1 MLIFLMINM
10 GCFMKKFNLFKKLFI
25 FAILSFTVFGICS
38 FSEQKSNI
46 FAQTECE
53 YFSVTQYSGDSV
65 IASINNGEVAYVT
78 TSQTVKADFHAEPN
92 ASGENP
98 IVHIS
103 YYFSFNGSSYTNDV
117 LEKNGIKIA
126 YNGISLVIESSFEN
140 GADPCGKY
148 ELHFD
153 YTVTEN
159 GNQTTKSFD
168 YTYYVLME
176 TNYYNGT
183 YVQYQ
188 FDNAFS
194 PANSSVLYDRVF
206 QYNYQ
211 NSDSN
216 NLLPTLTIN
225 KKNITVEISKTF
237 QKVTKRQKIW
247 FDGTNLNTD
256 NNLVTIV
263 ENSDNNLISIIFND
277 LGTYSIKYNFIYTYG
292 NNVDNINPSNTNI
305 CKRYDMLEIFGYQL
319 YYSDS
324 ETSELKEFKTLTNGI
339 IGDEFT
345 DISFLTNSY
354 HASLNDTENTT
365 LTDILT
371 KLNDKSLNIQQT
383 NQAPAQFKYNVEL
396 FNIDNS
402 SIVDTQSG
410 YWLLDPIKLEN
421 NEYSIIDDLPTK
433 QSYDNRPLTDS
444 GIYIVKLVYKFYS
457 SLTGSTDIVA
467 PSLISEDG
475 KSEHLFSQWFVF
487 EVTKETSQ
495 MSIKT
500 QDDKTLLDGAYT
512 NKSVIIKKDEP
523 SLSIFNAK
531 TKLVVYLQTNYV
543 GNYVEV
549 KTINANEEYTATEN
563 GRYIVTMYF
572 GKNLSRSYS
581 STFAIDNISIEN
593 VQIFSVSKLEN
604 SNYYTRNNEIDFWTN
619 QSVAVSWNNKSSG
632 SEIVAEYKYI
642 PLVKDTATN
651 FNSTILKQYYSYK
664 AVPVE
669 YYFDYN
675 NTTLTT
681 ITYQNSKDFNYIPSS
696 NVLTQAGMYVFR
708 IKDSAGNE
716 QYFSFIIDTTNAK
729 ILQEVDGEYLEPT
742 ELNILS
748 SDVTVS
754 WGKYKVIRFNNLSYS
769 GGNFNVADEWLKK
782 VFDSS
787 DIYSKYFTTMSIN
800 TINTCFTIS
809 EINTNVLISI
819 NGVNKFIQGTEENN
833 YSYVIND
840 KQENEY
846 NFYIRDSVNTKT
858 LMGQDEIS
866 VNNYLKNYSGT
877 HSLKISFD
885 ASLTELIYTK
895 DNKQTYLSQDA
906 YTPEPSIDPE
916 TNYLKK
922 EKYYIPTTVNTLSDS
937 NEILKLMF
945 NPVPEEGIIE
955 VDTITYKFS
964 EFSSKYITNQT
975 GYAYTYEFVDSSE
988 IYTIYSRNNPNE
1000 NKSLTQQDGMYI
1012 WEINKE
1018 YNPKTNSYQ
1027 TKAGKYTITRTYLNM
1042 SGTENKISGSLDY
1055 MIRTL
1060 TFIVDRNGIIT
1071 SPVIV
1076 DENSTTYSYV
1086 GESIKIQVLEED
1098 NKMFFEDIYI
1108 ASNNSAENTV
1118 ILETN
1123 KLPVFV
1129 YIPVVKYGYSLT
1141 DGGTFNKENSI
1152 NSYDS
1157 NNVDGSVIP
1166 SYSLSA
1172 EIRYS
1177 FELSNIDQPSK
1188 IYNSSI
1194 GSNGYLKFYDA
1205 QEKSGITF
1213 TEIGYYKVTI
1223 EQGYLPY
1230 GANTFSFMFRITEEE
1245 PSFEILN
1252 PTNNEELKYANN
1264 NYYTNQETVRLSW
1277 TDSSNEFMS
1286 KIDKSAITY
1295 TINNGETKTIN
1306 ADLIQTIDRYNYV
1319 DLNLKDIG
1327 AYSNDS
1333 MISISM
1339 QYEGKE
1345 SDYNAGKFK
1354 TTRTVVVDTVAPTK
1368 NINTLVSL
1376 TGINSSLLRNVQEK
1390 YNTSVA
1396 SGLYKYF
1403 AFYVDTSNIRELIDL
1418 NASLNGEAYTIFY
1431 RFFETTVDG
1440 NIVNTKYNDIY
1451 TQETSP
1457 SAVENST
1464 NNFDTLDEM
1473 KLNELLSNQNSYNKY
1488 IEIVEKDLAGNI
1500 TIYTIYLTN
1509 TKALSDTNLSP
1520 IQYLNNN
1527 EQKFLFYNDLQTSI
1541 DLYAKSSL
1549 KLTKVDMMGFDW
1561 NRITINGT
1569 SYLKTP
1575 YSNDKYYNLS
1585 TYDSTNPSK
1594 SAVDLSEFAS
1604 LSANSQKQN
1613 VIIGLVPLY
1622 NTITLSTSVLN
1633 TSLSVIHTS
1642 TTSTY
1647 ANQEGIL
1654 IKIPSSS
1661 SELDALIYA
1670 VEVEITQFIKNED
1683 GSYTEELI
1691 YSNNSETYFK
1701 NPNQNLINTS
1711 LISSSYVN
1719 YMGSTYMKIIV
1730 NSPTSNR
1737 FYKYTVIDN
1746 FSDTYPITNIYG
1758 SEKIDNEMFSSV
1770 DIVETYD
1777 NGNQY
1782 YYSTKEIRF
1791 KFNSAKDSV
1800 ILTVTTSYTSQIF
1813 DLSKQSGINSF
1824 NASGYGRLLIPT
1836 GNSVVY
1842 TIVMYEAQQDMAE
1855 GIIGGEIFFKLDIY
1869 EAIENINSGLP
1880 YRTINFVTYNIIPNI
1895 TLYGIEN
1902 DNQNGL
1908 FDKGTMYGNQIK
1920 ITFKQNVGR
1929 FNCSVF
1935 LLYEDGTME
1944 QITSGKVVSNPAT
1957 YTLIIKYTTLF
1968 TDSQYDIYLDF
1979 TISDNDEDFYKVVY
1993 KVNGQS
1999 YYAKETGSSFTY
2011 TEGNLTNSIPTHYI
2025 LNTTEFEILYNT
2037 EQGIK
2042 EPVPTPIIVNGYTT
2056 YIYNLTNAGNN
2067 VSAKNFFTRKIAITV
2082 IPYTNNI
2089 LTNYSHY
2096 TNEGTRTALSGTM
2109 SSFVVSIEENSNSYK
2124 RIAWKS
2130 YYGIPENKVN
2140 VTIYFG
2146 DNQTVYTPITNIS
2159 NDLTT
2164 ITLTTSGTY
2173 YLTFSDLAGNVHMF
2187 DSSTSTYTIR
2197 YLRSVIF
2204 TVNGESPINNAVYD
2218 TDVNINVPS
2227 STSKYYDSNA
2237 QPKLFALR
2245 NGTAYSPLI
2254 DRDNRS
2260 YVFTETGLYKVWFSA
2275 SVTVDGKVT
2284 KINEEP
2290 IYFLII
2296 RPNESRWAFEFS
2308 EYGDYYV
2315 KQIIK
2320 NNEDITNQLTNENMG
2335 NLVYKQVQ
2343 NLDGTTT
2350 LKPYLKNFL
2359 ISVYDALTGSGRY
2372 TVTISTDNE
2381 FNQEFTFS
2389 FWINNTN
2396 APITVSIEENESTTS
2411 PIVVSF
2417 NTSDLIDDVG
2427 DCVLKI
2433 TGYSDLYINSD
2444 LLEQGSINSSYQI
2457 SLEKANTYYIQL
2469 YSESGKLLY
2478 SYRVIKNEPL
2488 NTISIIVIVI
2498 SVVVVVGLT
2507 ILFILLRKKMKVK

>member
-1 MLIFLMINM
+1 MLIFLMIIM
-10 GCFMKKFNLFKKLFI
+10 GCFMKKFSLFKKLFI
-25 FAILSFTVFGICS
+25 FAILSLAICGVCS
-38 FSEQKSNI
+38 FSEKQNEV
-46 FAQTECE
+46 FAETECE
-53 YFSVTQYSGDSV
+53 YFTVTQYSGQSA
-65 IASINNGEVAYVT
+65 IASISNGEVAYVT
-78 TSQTVKADFHAEPN
+78 NSQTVKADFHAQSN
-92 ASGENP
+92 ISGENP

-103 YYFSFNGSSYTNDV
+103 YYFSFNGSSYTNEV
-117 LEKNGIKIA
+117 LEQNGIKIT
-126 YNGISLVIESSFEN
+126 YNGISLLIESTFDN
-140 GADPCGKY
+140 GANPCGKY

-159 GNQTTKSFD
+159 GSQTTKSFD

-194 PANSSVLYDRVF
+194 PSNSSILYDRVF

-211 NSDSN
+211 NSNSN

-225 KKNITVEISKTF
+225 KKNITVEITKTF
-237 QKVTKRQKIW
+237 QKVTKTQNIW

-256 NNLVTIV
+256 NNLVSIV
-263 ENSDNNLISIIFND
+263 ENPDNNLVSIIFND
-277 LGTYSIKYNFIYTYG
+277 LGTYTIKYNFIYTYG
-292 NNVDNINPSNTNI
+292 NNVDNLNPSSTNI
-305 CKRYDMLEIFGYQL
+305 SKRTDMLEIFGYQL

-324 ETSELKEFKTLTNGI
+324 ETSDLKEFKTYTNGVI
-339 IGDEFT
+339 DDEYT
-345 DISFLTNSY
+345 DISFLTNGY
-354 HASLNDTENTT
+354 HTSLNNTEESN
-365 LTDILT
+365 LTNILA
-371 KLNDKSLNIQQT
+371 KISDKSLSIQQT
-383 NQAPAQFKYNVEL
+383 NQAPVQFRYNVEI
-396 FNIDNS
+396 FNSENS
-402 SIVDTQSG
+402 TVVDTQSG
-410 YWLLDPIKLEN
+410 YWQLDPVKLEN
-421 NEYSIIDDLPTK
+421 NEYTVDNLPAK
-433 QSYDNRPLTDS
+433 QSYDNRPITDS
-444 GIYIVKLVYKFYS
+444 GIYIVKVVYKFYS
-457 SLTGSTDIVA
+457 SLTGSTDIV
-467 PSLISEDG
+467 PTSLIGDDEE
-475 KSEHLFSQWFVF
+475 EHLFSQWFVF
-487 EVTKETSQ
+487 ELTKETAQ

-500 QDDKTLLDGAYT
+500 QDNTVLLDGAYT
-512 NKSVIIKKDEP
+512 NQSVIIKKDEP
-523 SLSIFNAK
+523 STSTFNAK
-531 TKLVVYLQTNYV
+531 TKLVVYLQNNYS

-549 KTINANEEYTATEN
+549 QTINSNEEFTATQN

-581 STFAIDNISIEN
+581 STFTIDNINIEN
-593 VQIFSVSKLEN
+593 IQIFAVSKLEN

-619 QSVAVSWNNKSSG
+619 QAVAVSWNNKASG
-632 SEIVAEYKYI
+632 SEIVAEYKFI
-642 PLVKDTATN
+642 PLVMDTSTN
-651 FNSTILKQYYSYK
+651 FTSTVLKQYYSYD

-675 NTTLTT
+675 NTTLTSV
-681 ITYQNSKDFNYIPSS
+681 TYQNSKDFNYIPST
-696 NVLTQAGMYVFR
+696 NVLTEAGMYVFR

-716 QYFSFIIDTTNAK
+716 QYFSFIIDTTSAK
-729 ILQEVDGEYLEPT
+729 ILQEVNGEYVEPS

-754 WGKYKVIRFNNLSYS
+754 WGRYKVIKFNNLSYA
-769 GGNFNVADEWLKK
+769 GGNFNIADEWLKN
-782 VFDSS
+782 VFDTT
-787 DIYSKYFTTMSIN
+787 DIFSKYFTTMSIN
-800 TINTCFTIS
+800 TVNTCFTIS
-809 EINTNVLISI
+809 EINTNVLLSI
-819 NGVNKFIQGTEENN
+819 NGVSKFIQGTEENN

-858 LMGQDEIS
+858 ILGQDEIS

-895 DNKQTYLSQDA
+895 NNQQTYLSQDA
-906 YTPEPSIDPE
+906 YNPEASIDLE
-916 TNYLKK
+916 TNYTKK
-922 EKYYIPTTVNTLSDS
+922 DKFYIPTTINTLKDS

-955 VDTITYKFS
+955 VESITYKFS
-964 EFSSKYITNQT
+964 EFASKNITNDT
-975 GYAYTYEFVDSSE
+975 SSAYTYQFVESSE
-988 IYTIYSRNNPNE
+988 EYTIYSRSNPNE
-1000 NKSLTQQDGMYI
+1000 NKSLTQENSMYI

-1027 TKAGKYTITRTYLNM
+1027 TKAGKYTITRTYCNM
-1042 SGTENKISGSLDY
+1042 TGTQNKVSGSLDY

-1071 SPVIV
+1071 SPVVV
-1076 DENSTTYSYV
+1076 DESSSTYSYV

-1141 DGGTFNKENSI
+1141 DGGTFNTENSI
-1152 NSYDS
+1152 NSYNPSDVS
-1157 NNVDGSVIP
+1157 NSVIQ
-1166 SYSLSA
+1166 SYALNA

-1188 IYNSSI
+1188 IYYSSV
-1194 GSNGYLKFYDA
+1194 GSNGYLKFYDEP
-1205 QEKSGITF
+1205 EKSGITF

-1230 GANTFSFMFRITEEE
+1230 GANSFSFMFRITEEE
-1245 PSFEILN
+1245 PSFEVLN

-1264 NYYTNQETVRLSW
+1264 NYYTNQETIRLAW

-1286 KIDKSAITY
+1286 IINKSAITY
-1295 TINNGETKTIN
+1295 SVNGGESKTIN
-1306 ADLIQTIDRYNYV
+1306 PDSIQTNDRYNYV
-1319 DLNLKDIG
+1319 DLSLTDIG
-1327 AYSNDS
+1327 AYNNDS
-1333 MISISM
+1333 VISITM
-1339 QYEGKE
+1339 QFEGKE

-1354 TTRTVVVDTVAPTK
+1354 TTRTIVVDTVAPTK

-1376 TGINSSLLRNVQEK
+1376 TGINENLLRNVQQK

-1396 SGLYKYF
+1396 SGLYKYY
-1403 AFYVDTSNIRELIDL
+1403 AYSVDASNIRDLIDL
-1418 NASLNGEAYTIFY
+1418 TSSLNGDAYTILY
-1431 RFFETTVDG
+1431 RFFETTVNG

-1473 KLNELLSNQNSYNKY
+1473 KLTELLSNQNSYNKY

-1509 TKALSDTNLSP
+1509 VNALADTNLSP

-1527 EQKFLFYNDLQTSI
+1527 EQNYIFYNQLNSNI
-1541 DLYAKSSL
+1541 DIFAKSSMQ
-1549 KLTKVDMMGFDW
+1549 LTKVDMMGFDW
-1561 NRITINGT
+1561 NRITVNGT

-1575 YSNDKYYNLS
+1575 YSNSKYYNLT
-1585 TYDSTNPSK
+1585 TYDPTNPTK
-1594 SAVDLSEFAS
+1594 SAVDLTEFAT
-1604 LSANSQKQN
+1604 LLANSQKQN
-1613 VIIGLVPLY
+1613 IVIGLVPFY
-1622 NTITLSTSVLN
+1622 NTITLSASVLN

-1642 TTSTY
+1642 STSTY
-1647 ANQEGIL
+1647 SNQEGIL

-1661 SELDALIYA
+1661 SESDALIYA
-1670 VEVEITQFIKNED
+1670 VDVKITQFIKNGD
-1683 GSYTEELI
+1683 NSYTEEII
-1691 YSNNSETYFK
+1691 YSNNSDTYFK
-1701 NPNQNLINTS
+1701 TPNQNLVNTS

-1719 YMGSTYMKIIV
+1719 YMGGTYLKIIV
-1730 NSPTSNR
+1730 NSPTPNR
-1737 FYKYTVIDN
+1737 FYKYIVTDN

-1758 SEKIDNEMFSSV
+1758 SEKIDNEMYSSV
-1770 DIVETYD
+1770 DIIETYE

-1791 KFNSAKDSV
+1791 KYNSAKDNV
-1800 ILTVTTSYTSQIF
+1800 ILTVTTSYTSQLF
-1813 DLSKQSGINSF
+1813 DLSKQSGINAF
-1824 NASGYGRLLIPT
+1824 NASGYGKLLIPT
-1836 GNSVVY
+1836 GDSVVY
-1842 TIVMYEAQQDMAE
+1842 TIVMYEAEQDMAE

-1869 EAIENINSGLP
+1869 EAIENISSGLP

-1908 FDKGTMYGNQIK
+1908 FDKGTMYGNEIK
-1920 ITFKQNVGR
+1920 ITFRQDVGR

-1935 LLYEDGTME
+1935 LQYEDCTIE
-1944 QITSGKVVSNPAT
+1944 QISSGKVVSNPAT
-1957 YTLIIKYTTLF
+1957 YTLIIKYTNLF
-1968 TDSQYDIYLDF
+1968 TDSQYDTYLDF

-1993 KVNGQS
+1993 KVNGET
-1999 YYAKETGSSFTY
+1999 YYAEATGSSFTY
-2011 TEGNLTNSIPTHYI
+2011 TEGNLTNSIQTHYI

-2042 EPVPTPIIVNGYTT
+2042 EPVPSPVVVNGYTT
-2056 YIYNLTNAGNN
+2056 YIYYLTNVGNDVGSN
-2067 VSAKNFFTRKIAITV
+2067 TYFTRTIAITV
-2082 IPYTNNI
+2082 VPYTNNI
-2089 LTNYSHY
+2089 LSNYSHY

-2109 SSFVVSIEENSNSYK
+2109 SSFVVSIEENTSSYK

-2146 DNQTVYTPITNIS
+2146 DNQTIYTPKTEIS
-2159 NDLTT
+2159 NDLTI

-2187 DSSTSTYTIR
+2187 DSSNSTYTIR

-2218 TDVNINVPS
+2218 SEVRINIPS

-2237 QPKLFALR
+2237 QPKLSALR
-2245 NGTAYSPLI
+2245 NGVAYTPSI
-2254 DRDNRS
+2254 DSDNRS
-2260 YVFTETGLYKVWFSA
+2260 YLFTETGLYKVWFSA
-2275 SVTVDGKVT
+2275 SVTVDGNVT

-2290 IYFLII
+2290 TYFLII

-2308 EYGDYYV
+2308 EYADYYV
-2315 KQIIK
+2315 TKIIK
-2320 NNEDITNQLTNENMG
+2320 NDEDITSQLTNENMG
-2335 NLVYKQVQ
+2335 NLTYKTVQ
-2343 NLDGTTT
+2343 NSDGSPS

-2359 ISVYDALTGSGRY
+2359 ISIYDALTGAGRY
-2372 TVTISTDNE
+2372 TVTINTGNE

-2389 FWINNTN
+2389 FWINNTT
-2396 APITVSIEENESTTS
+2396 APISVSIAENKATTS
-2411 PIVVSF
+2411 PIIVSF
-2417 NTSDLIDDVG
+2417 NTSDLIEDVG

-2433 TGYSDLYINSD
+2433 TGYSDLHISSD
-2444 LLEQGSINSSYQI
+2444 LLEQGTINPSYQI
-2457 SLEKANTYYIQL
+2457 SLENANTYYIQL

-2488 NTISIIVIVI
+2488 NTVSIIVIVVV
-2498 SVVVVVGLT
+2498 SVVVVGLT
-2507 ILFILLRKKMKVK
+2507 ILFILLRKRMKIK